1 MYLSLLF
8 SSISLILCGFSFV
21 FFRAYLRRRTGP
33 ERILE
38 EFREEADKLI
48 AEIDAIT
55 DRDAALVGERI
66 KTLRTLLED
75 VDRRIAVYNREVNR
89 EKDQEAAYAELGL
102 KRSVIT
108 TGETRSAG
116 TKSPGFPAASPE
128 KPGSETALNQP
139 TPEDP
144 KISGIT
150 PKTSGHDRDE
160 NAPSPGKPRFIRSPA
175 AIQPKPPSFAEQVE
189 KLAGAGLSSE
199 LIASRLGTTLAEVDL
214 AIALLNRK
222 QNE

>member
-33 ERILE
+33 ERILG

-89 EKDQEAAYAELGL
+89 EKKQEAAYAELGL
-102 KRSVIT
+102 KRSVLT
-108 TGETRSAG
+108 TGEARASGTRE
-116 TKSPGFPAASPE
+116 SPPE
-128 KPGSETALNQP
+128 KTGAETALN
-139 TPEDP
+139 
-144 KISGIT
+144 
-150 PKTSGHDRDE
+150 R
-160 NAPSPGKPRFIRSPA
+160 PSPEAPEIIPEAREPDRNGKGQQPGMPRFIRSPI
-175 AIQPKPPSFAEQVE
+175 AIQPKPPSFAEQVK
-189 KLAGAGLSSE
+189 KLAGTGLSSE

-214 AIALLNRK
+214 AIALLHRK
-222 QNE
+222 QNEEG

>member
-1 MYLSLLF
+1 MYLSLVF

-33 ERILE
+33 ERILG

-75 VDRRIAVYNREVNR
+75 VDRRIVVYNREVNR
-89 EKDQEAAYAELGL
+89 EKKQEAAYVELGL
-102 KRSVIT
+102 KRSVLT
-108 TGETRSAG
+108 TGEARPSG
-116 TKSPGFPAASPE
+116 TQSSFSPE
-128 KPGSETALNQP
+128 KPETETALN
-139 TPEDP
+139 
-144 KISGIT
+144 
-150 PKTSGHDRDE
+150 R
-160 NAPSPGKPRFIRSPA
+160 PSPEIPGISPDSSRHERDGKGTPPGEPRFIRSPI
-175 AIQPKPPSFAEQVE
+175 AIQPKLPSFAEQVE

-214 AIALLNRK
+214 AIALLHRK
-222 QNE
+222 

>member
-1 MYLSLLF
+1 MYLSLVF
-8 SSISLILCGFSFV
+8 SSVSLILCGFSFV

-33 ERILE
+33 ERILG

-89 EKDQEAAYAELGL
+89 EKKQEAAYAELGL
-102 KRSVIT
+102 KRSVLT
-108 TGETRSAG
+108 SGEARSSEK
-116 TKSPGFPAASPE
+116 KSPLSPKAPRE
-128 KPGSETALNQP
+128 KTETETALNRP
-139 TPEDP
+139 SPEMP
-144 KISGIT
+144 GISPEPPGQ
-150 PKTSGHDRDE
+150 DRDGKG
-160 NAPSPGKPRFIRSPA
+160 SPPGEPRFIRSPA

-214 AIALLNRK
+214 AIALLHRK
-222 QNE
+222 QNEEG